1 MSQLPE
7 PAAMEQPPSPFRGGP
22 WAGAIPLIVFV
33 LCTLGLVIVGAPK
46 EEGMILAAMLG
57 ISVGMLFARS
67 AGEYSE
73 RIFTLMANP
82 VATVAV
88 VCWLWAGAFAGI
100 LKISKLVE
108 AIVWLGSQSG
118 VSGALFIVV
127 VFLLASLF
135 AVSVGSGLA
144 TVVGFTPVMYPAGV
158 VLGSD
163 PAVLM
168 GAIFSGA
175 ALGDNLAPVSD
186 TTIVSATTQEADVA
200 GVVLSRLKY
209 ILLAAGLSCVLF
221 WVFGGKGQAIQS
233 AEAEALLQKHAD
245 PQGLPMLIPAAIVF
259 VVAVCGW
266 HFLAAITIGI
276 VAAIFLGPIVGVFS
290 FNDVFH
296 VTADGGVGGALVSG
310 AMGLVPIAILTLLL
324 VATIGLME
332 YSGFLTALMEW
343 LDRSVAKTARGAEAA
358 IVALIS
364 IANLSVSVNTVAMV
378 TVGPL
383 ANQLRKRHN
392 IHPYRSANL
401 LDTVSCSFPYLLPY
415 AATIP
420 VAMDLQQKSHEVYE
434 MVPVLTWAQQ
444 VPYMFYGL
452 TLFPIMLIAVATGY
466 GHRRG

>member
-1 MSQLPE
+1 
-7 PAAMEQPPSPFRGGP
+7 
-22 WAGAIPLIVFV
+22 
-33 LCTLGLVIVGAPK
+33 
-46 EEGMILAAMLG
+46 MILAAMLG
-57 ISVGMLFARS
+57 ISIGMCFARN
-67 AGEYSE
+67 AAEYSE
-73 RIFTLMANP
+73 RVFTLMANP

-100 LKISKLVE
+100 LKESGLVE
-108 AIVWLGSQSG
+108 AIVWMGWQSG
-118 VSGALFIVV
+118 VSGAMFTVL

-144 TVVGFTPVMYPAGV
+144 TVIGFTPVMYPAGV
-158 VLGSD
+158 ILGGE

-209 ILLAAGLSCVLF
+209 ILLAAAISCGLF
-221 WVFGGKGQAIQS
+221 WVFGGEGIAQET
-233 AEAEALLQKHAD
+233 AEAEKVLTEHAN
-245 PQGLPMLIPAAIVF
+245 PKGLPMLIPAAVVF
-259 VVAVCGW
+259 VIAVSGRHFMVAITTGIVVAV
-266 HFLAAITIGI
+266 LM
-276 VAAIFLGPIVGVFS
+276 GPMVGVFS
-290 FNDVFH
+290 FADVFH
-296 VTADGGVGGALVSG
+296 ATPKIGTQDAQVGGALVEG

-332 YSGFLTALMEW
+332 YSGFLDALMEW
-343 LDRSVAKTARGAEAA
+343 LDRTLAKTVKGAEAA

-364 IANLSVSVNTVAMV
+364 VANLSVSVNTVAMV

-383 ANQLRKRHN
+383 ANKLRKRHG

-415 AATIP
+415 SATIP
-420 VAMDLQQKSHEVYE
+420 VAASIHEELHAKYAF
-434 MVPVLTWAQQ
+434 VPVLSWAEQ

-452 TLFPIMLIAVATGY
+452 TLFPIMIIAVATGF

>member
-1 MSQLPE
+1 MHE
-7 PAAMEQPPSPFRGGP
+7 PSASENPFRGGH
-22 WAGAIPLIVFV
+22 WMGAIPLVVFV
-33 LCTLGLVIVGAPK
+33 LSTVGLVMAGAPK

-57 ISVGMLFARS
+57 ISLGMVFARNT
-67 AGEYSE
+67 AEYSE

-88 VCWLWAGAFAGI
+88 VCWLWAGAFAGL
-100 LKISKLVE
+100 LKESGLVE
-108 AIVWLGSQSG
+108 AIVWLGWQSG
-118 VSGALFIVV
+118 VSGMLFTVL

-158 VLGSD
+158 ILGGD

-209 ILLAAGLSCVLF
+209 ILLAAVISCGLF
-221 WVFGGKGQAIQS
+221 AVFGGGGAVHES
-233 AEAEALLQKHAD
+233 ADAETLLTEHAN
-245 PQGLPMLIPAAIVF
+245 PQGLPMLIPGAIVF
-259 VVAVCGW
+259 LIAVSGRHFLFAITTGIVVAV
-266 HFLAAITIGI
+266 LM
-276 VAAIFLGPIVGVFS
+276 GPVVGVFS
-290 FNDVFH
+290 FSDVFR
-296 VTADGGVGGALVSG
+296 VSGSGEEAAISGALVEG
-310 AMGLVPIAILTLLL
+310 AMGLVPISILTLLL

-332 YSGFLTALMEW
+332 YSGFLEALMEW
-343 LDRSVAKTARGAEAA
+343 LDRTLARTAKGAEAA

-383 ANQLRKRHN
+383 ANRLRERHN

-415 AATIP
+415 AAHFPVATHIQSELHAKYDFIP
-420 VAMDLQQKSHEVYE
+420 VLS
-434 MVPVLTWAQQ
+434 WAEQ
-444 VPYMFYGL
+444 VPFMFYGL
-452 TLFPIMLIAVATGY
+452 TLFPIMLLAVLTGY
-466 GHRRG
+466 GHRKG

>member
-1 MSQLPE
+1 M
-7 PAAMEQPPSPFRGGP
+7 
-22 WAGAIPLIVFV
+22 IV
-33 LCTLGLVIVGAPK
+33 
-46 EEGMILAAMLG
+46 AAMLG
-57 ISVGMLFARS
+57 ISLGMGFARN
-67 AGEYSE
+67 AAEYSE
-73 RIFTLMANP
+73 RVFTLMANP

-100 LKISKLVE
+100 LKESGLVE
-108 AIVWLGSQSG
+108 AIVWLGWQSG
-118 VSGALFIVV
+118 VSGALFTVL

-144 TVVGFTPVMYPAGV
+144 TVIGFTPVMYPAGV
-158 VLGSD
+158 ILGGD

-209 ILLAAGLSCVLF
+209 ILPTAVIASVLF
-221 WVFGGKGQAIQS
+221 WAFGGEGTAQET
-233 AEAEALLQKHAD
+233 AEAARVLAEHAN
-245 PQGLPMLIPAAIVF
+245 PKGLPMLIPALLVFAIAVSGRHF
-259 VVAVCGW
+259 IVAITTGIVVAV
-266 HFLAAITIGI
+266 LM
-276 VAAIFLGPIVGVFS
+276 GPWVGVFS
-290 FNDVFH
+290 FADVFH
-296 VTADGGVGGALVSG
+296 VIPKIGAADAKVGGAIVEG
-310 AMGLVPIAILTLLL
+310 AMDLVPIAILTLLL

-332 YSGFLTALMEW
+332 YSGFLDALMEW
-343 LDRSVAKTARGAEAA
+343 LDRTLAKTAKGAETA

-383 ANQLRKRHN
+383 ANKLRKRHD

-401 LDTVSCSFPYLLPY
+401 LDTISCSFPYLLPY
-415 AATIP
+415 SATIP
-420 VAMDLQQKSHEVYE
+420 VAISIQEELHAKYAF
-434 MVPVLTWAQQ
+434 VPVLTWAEQ

-452 TLFPIMLIAVATGY
+452 TLFPLMLIAVATGY